1 MVKFFFN
8 TIMLGDSM
16 KGKALVVGI
25 IVIVGV
31 VGLGGVSGADPV
43 KQSHG
48 VDIEINKTPV
58 IIKQSHGVDI
68 EINKAGINK
77 TLKINKTLRKMS
89 RNERVV
95 NIMNRNIER
104 IEQVLRKAEQVK
116 LPEQYRTEYISHI
129 EIAREHLENAKNLL
143 NNTSNETLTI
153 STIRNAREEIREAML
168 EIREATRAIKRVLTK
183 LGEEKGV
190 IVLQDQK
197 LNATGNGLVAFSG
210 NFSVWGEI
218 GAGNVRL
225 FDTEGDMNV
234 YISNASTAV
243 NKNGS
248 LLYSGVSGQIEVSGS
263 SFTMAISG
271 NNISIQIEGTGSL
284 IMRGNGTYTV
294 DDESGSWYRGLK
306 E

>member
-1 MVKFFFN
+1 
-8 TIMLGDSM
+8 
-16 KGKALVVGI
+16 
-25 IVIVGV
+25 
-31 VGLGGVSGADPV
+31 
-43 KQSHG
+43 
-48 VDIEINKTPV
+48 DIGINKTPV
-58 IIKQSHGVDI
+58 TVKQNRGVDI
-68 EINKAGINK
+68 GINK
-77 TLKINKTLRKMS
+77 TLQINKTLRKMA
-89 RNERVV
+89 RNERVI

-104 IEQVLRKAEQVK
+104 TEQVLRKAEQVK
-116 LPEQYRTEYISHI
+116 LPEQYRREYISHI
-129 EIAREHLENAKNLL
+129 EMAREHLENAKNLL
-143 NNTSNETLTI
+143 NNTSNEAPTI
-153 STIRNAREEIREAML
+153 STIRDAREEIRKAML
-168 EIREATRAIKRVLTK
+168 EIRGATKVIKRVLTK

-197 LNATGNGLVAFSG
+197 LKATGNGLVAFSG
-210 NFSVWGEI
+210 NFSVQGEI

-225 FDTEGDMNV
+225 FDTGGDMNV
-234 YISNASTAV
+234 YIPNASTAV

-248 LLYSGVSGQIEVSGS
+248 LLYSGVSGEIEVNGS